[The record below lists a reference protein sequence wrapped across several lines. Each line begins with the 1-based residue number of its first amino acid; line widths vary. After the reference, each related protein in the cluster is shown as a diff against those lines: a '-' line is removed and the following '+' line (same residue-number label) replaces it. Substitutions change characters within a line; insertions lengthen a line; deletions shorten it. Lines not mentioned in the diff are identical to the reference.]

1 MKILVT
7 LFITLWSMTTL
18 ANSASIEGLWLAEN
32 KSTQIEISQTESGQ
46 WQGVVTS
53 APLKPELEGKQ
64 LLSAIVEVP
73 DGYEGKVYAIRK
85 AKHYDAEIKP
95 VDNTL
100 QIEVTAGFFSKT
112 MIWTRIE

>member
-1 MKILVT
+1 MKVLMLLIS
-7 LFITLWSMTTL
+7 ISWSVMTF
-18 ANSASIEGLWLAEN
+18 ANTGMIEGKWLAKN
-32 KSTQIEISQTESGQ
+32 KSTQIEISQTESGH

-53 APLKPELEGKQ
+53 APSKPELEGKQ
-64 LLSAIVEVP
+64 LLSAIVEAP
-73 DGYEGKVYAIRK
+73 GGYEGKVYAIKK

>member
-7 LFITLWSMTTL
+7 LFFTLWSVTTF
-18 ANSASIEGLWLAEN
+18 ANSAPIEGLWLAEN
-32 KSTQIEISQTESGQ
+32 KSTQIEISQTESGR

-53 APLKPELEGKQ
+53 SPSKAELEGTQ
-64 LLSAIVEVP
+64 LLSAIVEAP
-73 DGYEGKVYAIRK
+73 DGYEGKVYAIKK

>member
-7 LFITLWSMTTL
+7 LFFTLWSMTTF
-18 ANSASIEGLWLAEN
+18 ANSTLIEGLWLAEN
-32 KSTQIEISQTESGQ
+32 KSTHVEISQTEPGR

-53 APLKPELEGKQ
+53 DPLKPELEGTQ
-64 LLSAIVEVP
+64 LLSAIVEAP
-73 DGYEGKVYAIRK
+73 DGYEGKVYAIKK

-95 VDNTL
+95 MDSTL

-112 MIWTRIE
+112 IIWTRIE